1 MLATVVG
8 SSWMEAVFSTT
19 SRHSSSL
26 ATPSVPRAIRQAARI
41 PMGVAA
47 LPSPSRL
54 ADTLAVTAA
63 SVSGSRLAWGSS
75 RRSTGRNSR
84 PSRRDSPHR
93 SMTSI
98 SPVHRHSTPAME
110 RHSRTACPAP
120 SSAAALT
127 ASMRP
132 YTAPHTTLTTA
143 IPVQIHAIAILV
155 TSWMY
160 TPHRHI
166 LLHLSR
172 QILSFG

>member
-1 MLATVVG
+1 
-8 SSWMEAVFSTT
+8 
-19 SRHSSSL
+19 
-26 ATPSVPRAIRQAARI
+26 
-41 PMGVAA
+41 
-47 LPSPSRL
+47 
-54 ADTLAVTAA
+54 
-63 SVSGSRLAWGSS
+63 
-75 RRSTGRNSR
+75 
-84 PSRRDSPHR
+84 
-93 SMTSI
+93 
-98 SPVHRHSTPAME
+98 ME

-127 ASMRP
+127 A